1 MIIGNWH
8 THEVAPLRDSS
19 GEVRNGLRTAL
30 RLYGVVEINPLRGP
44 YMMNAGGHI
53 QLSSS

>member
-1 MIIGNWH
+1 MINGNWH

-30 RLYGVVEINPLRGP
+30 RLNGVVEVNPLRGLC
-44 YMMNAGGHI
+44 MMNAGGHI